1 MDTDVL
7 TRLMT
12 SGGPLVMIP
21 YPTQTVDMGQYLSRQ
36 KEAVDLERL
45 WIDYIS
51 ELAREADRDPDRPAT
66 VVAIGVH
73 PFVMGTPAGA
83 AAFRRVLEA
92 LKEQPLVWL
101 TDTD

>member
-1 MDTDVL
+1 
-7 TRLMT
+7 
-12 SGGPLVMIP
+12 
-21 YPTQTVDMGQYLSRQ
+21 
-36 KEAVDLERL
+36 
-45 WIDYIS
+45 
-51 ELAREADRDPDRPAT
+51 

-101 TDTD
+101 TDTDSVFAAAGQKP